1 MTQHCLCTC
10 IGCNGRTSSHHL
22 EASWNVLQNCIFCHR
37 QVLILFWA
45 YFVWE
50 WLTIFKRFH
59 GDWMTRIPP
68 KNDWLSK
75 LFCWSVRAPTQ
86 IVRTLMKSSYFWQ
99 TLFFRETRSIF
110 RVKIVLPCRRLPW
123 RWLACRRWSWR
134 HLALKS
140 LRRRPPAWRSSPL
153 SSPWMGLS
161 RRTTF
166 HGLDFKLK
174 WWKKYQAILCKIPLV
189 VKTYN
194 LLRQHYLSIRAK
206 PISDII
212 VDVFGN
218 IIHLSGK
225 NYIVFGTH

>member
-1 MTQHCLCTC
+1 MCSAFTP
-10 IGCNGRTSSHHL
+10 R
-22 EASWNVLQNCIFCHR
+22 AR
-37 QVLILFWA
+37 IL
-45 YFVWE
+45 
-50 WLTIFKRFH
+50 
-59 GDWMTRIPP
+59 DTRIPQLMQP
-68 KNDWLSK
+68 
-75 LFCWSVRAPTQ
+75 WSVGAPTQ
-86 IVRTLMKSSYFWQ
+86 ILRTLMKSSFFWQ

-110 RVKIVLPCRRLPW
+110 RVKVVLPWRRLPW
-123 RWLACRRWSWR
+123 RWVACRRWSWR

-174 WWKKYQAILCKIPLV
+174 WWKKYQARLCKIPLV

-206 PISDII
+206 PISDNI